1 MNDAQVGRVFRAM
14 RIRRGWRQEDLSERA
29 KVGSDA
35 VGLFEHGHI
44 ERLSVRAIR
53 RVWGALGIVV
63 DLDPRISP
71 AERAM
76 LLDAGHAALVDSGA
90 AIHQQHGWEAI
101 VEFTFNIAGERGSVD
116 LVAWHPARR
125 ALAIDEIK
133 TRLPDMQD
141 LYSSFDRKMRIVP
154 TLLARERGW
163 HADVFGRLLV
173 VADTPTNRR
182 IVRGHAAT
190 FRSSFPGDSRVA
202 RSWVADPSGPC
213 AAIWFVPYPAGTRS
227 YDVLR
232 RVRRPK
238 TA

>member
-35 VGLFEHGHI
+35 VGLLEHGHI

-76 LLDAGHAALVDSGA
+76 LLDAGHATLVERA
-90 AIHQQHGWEAI
+90 AAAFQDGGWETV
-101 VEFTFNIAGERGSVD
+101 VEFTFNWRGERGSVD
-116 LVAWHPARR
+116 LVAWHAREP
-125 ALAIDEIK
+125 ALAVNEIK
-133 TRLPDMQD
+133 TRMPDIQE
-141 LYSSFDRKMRIVP
+141 LHSSFDRKVRIVP
-154 TLLARERGW
+154 GLLAEQRGW
-163 HADVFGRLLV
+163 RPEHVGRFLI
-173 VADTPTNRR
+173 VADTSTNRR
-182 IVRGHAAT
+182 VVRGHSAT
-190 FRSSFPGDSRVA
+190 FRSSFPGDSRQA
-202 RSWVADPSGPC
+202 RGWILDPMVDR
-213 AAIWFVPYPAGTRS
+213 AAVWFMPYPAGTRS

-232 RVRRPK
+232 RARPRR
-238 TA
+238 AA